1 MVLSISFLALKVL
14 GWMGWMVAKPPYERC
29 DTVERYVGTVKS
41 KRSKFWIGCVGW
53 LLSPHMRD
61 AAQSNVTLKRSG
73 ASDPIYSRHI
83 CEGLQHSCQKGTPH
97 EDNMKSLCLLRDYSV
112 TFHDIRILVLS
123 NTLQD
128 FNIPVPSITLQ
139 SNQKTTPLCLIF
151 IPGLPQ
157 ISVCGNSPAYTML
170 SILLSLPF
178 LIALAVAQETITAI
192 GDGDAATISNIYNA
206 LGGTFNLSGTGIPG
220 FEEAYV
226 SHVGFGDDFSD
237 YLKALKLNSTW
248 QTVSTNSTATY
259 SGLTKRY
266 AIRVDSTTCAGSASG
281 DQLLSTQI
289 QTFIAGPACTFIV
302 KAHPYIYAVLGALI
316 SGVACG
322 PHGAYRCTV
331 PIAIIAAA
339 PGVYIG
345 PGIQANCKATLAAIT
360 DQCGTR
366 GGSNEVTVT
375 PTGSQFDATFYAT
388 TETATGPCRGTN
400 SKCGTYAC
408 HDGCRGLG

>member
-1 MVLSISFLALKVL
+1 MRGLA
-14 GWMGWMVAKPPYERC
+14 E
-29 DTVERYVGTVKS
+29 
-41 KRSKFWIGCVGW
+41 
-53 LLSPHMRD
+53 
-61 AAQSNVTLKRSG
+61 SG
-73 ASDPIYSRHI
+73 
-83 CEGLQHSCQKGTPH
+83 
-97 EDNMKSLCLLRDYSV
+97 
-112 TFHDIRILVLS
+112 
-123 NTLQD
+123 
-128 FNIPVPSITLQ
+128 
-139 SNQKTTPLCLIF
+139 
-151 IPGLPQ
+151 
-157 ISVCGNSPAYTML
+157 
-170 SILLSLPF
+170 
-178 LIALAVAQETITAI
+178 IAV
-192 GDGDAATISNIYNA
+192 DSNIYNA

-266 AIRVDSTTCAGSASG
+266 AITVDSTTCAGSASG

-302 KAHPYIYAVLGALI
+302 QAQPYVYAVLGALI

-322 PHGAYRCTV
+322 PNGAYTCTV
-331 PIAIIAAA
+331 PIAVIAAA

-345 PGIQANCKATLAAIT
+345 PGIQANCQATLAAIT
-360 DQCGTR
+360 AQCGTS

-388 TETATGPCRGTN
+388 TETATGPCGGTN

-408 HDGCRGLG
+408 QNGCQG